1 MLLAENKTSAPKKFV
16 PFTAMRVNLFLEKI
30 FKYKRPNNKSLHLGR
45 VRGLAYVHCEYLR
58 LFNVWLLFS
67 VALSPWQ
74 IFRLELSL
82 FLPVEELLEK
92 LEKIASTFKKII
104 KVWNILV
111 TLYCY
116 PSPGTATGAGRVS
129 ELCCVLNQ
137 GCPSCMSFMYAG
149 VYWMAQ
155 IFLGMFEFEIAK
167 ARQKLLYKCSLQLF
181 ILVQDVRVW
190 WLDFNFL
197 Y

>member
-1 MLLAENKTSAPKKFV
+1 MVLCKDNLHVTGTSCYTRIEWWWINSSTSFINKNMYFLISIYITYPSNMLLAENKTSAPKKFV

-30 FKYKRPNNKSLHLGR
+30 FKYKRPKNKSLHLGR

-92 LEKIASTFKKII
+92 LEKIASIFKKII
-104 KVWNILV
+104 NVWNILV
-111 TLYCY
+111 TLYC
-116 PSPGTATGAGRVS
+116 
-129 ELCCVLNQ
+129 
-137 GCPSCMSFMYAG
+137 
-149 VYWMAQ
+149 
-155 IFLGMFEFEIAK
+155 
-167 ARQKLLYKCSLQLF
+167 
-181 ILVQDVRVW
+181 
-190 WLDFNFL
+190 
-197 Y
+197 